1 VFLVVCLDAFA
12 GRVAVIDNTAL
23 GNWNISW
30 RRASHDGE
38 HDGGILFLIR
48 PFFGH
53 VPVRYLGQLGIDASR
68 VRVDPLPEKLISVGK
83 ITIIGIC
90 SLHEPTARQRP
101 IAWWNIPRKICGS
114 SRIARIVDRSHI

>member
-23 GNWNISW
+23 GNGDVSW

-48 PFFGH
+48 SLLGH
-53 VPVRYLGQLGIDASR
+53 VSVSNLGQLGIDASR
-68 VRVDPLPEKLISVGK
+68 VRVDPLPEKLINVGT
-83 ITIIGIC
+83 IFIIGIC
-90 SLHEPTARQRP
+90 GLREPTARQRP
-101 IAWWNIPRKICGS
+101 TAWWSIRRRIYGS
-114 SRIARIVDRSHI
+114 SRIVQIVGRSHI